1 MNYRLLNTNLAKPL
15 LNFDLNEEFFSYVS
29 NDNSDIITV
38 SKPSLPPVEEFIP
51 LIQQIWRSG
60 QITNN
65 GEFHKK
71 FENVLGEYLDNKN
84 VSLVANGT
92 LALLLALKALD
103 VKGEVITTP
112 YSFVATSH
120 VLNWNGL
127 TPIFCDINPKTLNIC
142 SKKIEPLITENTT
155 AILATH
161 VYGRPCDLEK
171 IDLIA
176 KKYNLKVIY
185 DAAHAF
191 GVKVNN
197 KSLLNFGDVSAVS
210 FHGTKV
216 FTTFEGGAVVAKN
229 NDIKLKIDMYKN
241 FAFKNENTVVDVGIN
256 AKMNE
261 FQAALGLLQFKY
273 FDKYINCRKRLYN
286 YYLSKLKHIS
296 GIDLNF
302 IPKNLIYNYSYLPI
316 FINKK
321 KFGKSRDELYDH
333 LKHNNILARKYFYP
347 LITDY
352 PSYKNSKNSSHKD
365 IPNAF
370 KISRSV
376 LCLPLHTS
384 LDTKIINKIIYLIK
398 NI

>member
-1 MNYRLLNTNLAKPL
+1 MDYQLLKTDLAKPL
-15 LNFDLNEEFFSYVS
+15 LNFDLNEELFSFVS
-29 NDNSDIITV
+29 DDNSDMVTV

-51 LIQQIWRSG
+51 LIKQIWGSG

-65 GEFHKK
+65 GDFHKK
-71 FENVLGEYLDNKN
+71 FENIVSEYLNNKN

-103 VKGEVITTP
+103 IKGEVITTP

-120 VLNWNGL
+120 VLSWNGL
-127 TPIFCDINPKTLNIC
+127 TPVFCDIDPSTLNIC
-142 SKKIEPLITENTT
+142 SDKIEALITKNTT

-191 GVKVNN
+191 GVKINN
-197 KSLLNFGDVSAVS
+197 KSLLNYGDVSAVS

-216 FTTFEGGAVVAKN
+216 FTTFEGGAVVAN
-229 NDIKLKIDMYKN
+229 NKDIKLKIDMYKN

-273 FDKYINCRKRLYN
+273 FDKYINRRKKLYN
-286 YYLSKLKHIS
+286 YYLSKLKYIS
-296 GIDLNF
+296 GIDLKL
-302 IPKNLIYNYSYLPI
+302 IPRNIVYNYSYLPI
-316 FINKK
+316 FINEK
-321 KFGKSRDELYDH
+321 KFGKSRDDLYNH
-333 LKHNNILARKYFYP
+333 LKFHNILARKYFYP
-347 LITDY
+347 
-352 PSYKNSKNSSHKD
+352 
-365 IPNAF
+365 
-370 KISRSV
+370 
-376 LCLPLHTS
+376 
-384 LDTKIINKIIYLIK
+384 
-398 NI
+398 

>member
-15 LNFDLNEEFFSYVS
+15 LNFDLNEEIFSYVA

-51 LIQQIWRSG
+51 LVKQIWRSG

-65 GEFHKK
+65 GDFHKK

-142 SKKIEPLITENTT
+142 SNKIEPLITENTT

-302 IPKNLIYNYSYLPI
+302 IPKNLVYNYSYLPI
-316 FINKK
+316 FINEKQ
-321 KFGKSRDELYDH
+321 FGKSRDDLYNH
-333 LKHNNILARKYFYP
+333 LKYNNILARKYFYP

-352 PSYKNSKNSSHKD
+352 PSYKNSKNSSHED

-384 LDTKIINKIIYLIK
+384 LDTKIIDKIIYLIK